1 MERVKISNFKGE
13 ILMNRRTEMGGV
25 RVERTQYR
33 RLGGNKKKEVDG
45 DCLQNQNGGSLITS
59 WAGGARKM

>member
-1 MERVKISNFKGE
+1 MEWIKISNFKGE

-33 RLGGNKKKEVDG
+33 RWGGNKKKEVDG
-45 DCLQNQNGGSLITS
+45 GRLENQNGAIIRRTSHIS
-59 WAGGARKM
+59 WA